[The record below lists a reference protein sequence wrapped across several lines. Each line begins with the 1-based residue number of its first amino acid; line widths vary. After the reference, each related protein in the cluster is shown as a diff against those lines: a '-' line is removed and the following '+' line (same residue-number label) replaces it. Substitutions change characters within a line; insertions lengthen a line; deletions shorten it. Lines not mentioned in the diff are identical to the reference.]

1 MWSLG
6 SGRCR
11 RPGEGY
17 PLCQRSCRLDR
28 IGPFWTR
35 TLGIGSIRTGV
46 QGSDRG
52 ATFAAGEFVGGAGI
66 SRGWTEW
73 SDAGA
78 LVSGRVGRD
87 LAIGLEAASAGRR
100 TRSKA
105 PPKVTVPRTWPSQQ
119 RDGGTRQPPTVIAV
133 RCPHIC
139 RAMIWIYAGTSKEI
153 ETRPK
158 SFTRKW
164 RLKCRAVA
172 DSLKTQTMLPSAE
185 TAAMLLWALLAS
197 GQNTMR
203 KVDGWQ
209 TLAERPTIQCIDLAA
224 RRDNVTPPET
234 TAASISTNSAT
245 QWPSSRLFT
254 DGLAHQRYGGEC
266 E

>member
-119 RDGGTRQPPTVIAV
+119 RR
-133 RCPHIC
+133 RH
-139 RAMIWIYAGTSKEI
+139 K
-153 ETRPK
+153 
-158 SFTRKW
+158 
-164 RLKCRAVA
+164 
-172 DSLKTQTMLPSAE
+172 
-185 TAAMLLWALLAS
+185 TAANRNRGALPAHLPRYD
-197 GQNTMR
+197 M
-203 KVDGWQ
+203 
-209 TLAERPTIQCIDLAA
+209 DL
-224 RRDNVTPPET
+224 RWDVEG
-234 TAASISTNSAT
+234 
-245 QWPSSRLFT
+245 
-254 DGLAHQRYGGEC
+254 D
-266 E
+266 